1 MSQIRIVRIHNELL
15 GTYGDQ
21 GNAEVL
27 AFRAKFHGITTTIT
41 DIGYNDPLPT
51 NGDIYLLGGAE
62 DAAQLLSLE
71 ALQRGDNLNILHF
84 AIERGAVILAVCA
97 GFQIIGNKFWANGKE
112 VDGLGLLD
120 VVSVPGEKRLVGDI
134 KTISTV
140 LGFELTG
147 FENHL
152 GRTILG
158 SKVQAFGKVV
168 AGNGNGDGKFDGAIS
183 GNIFGTYIHGPILA
197 RNPELADL
205 LLTRATGRKYAQ
217 ITDPLALKY
226 AMWRRKVIK

>member
-1 MSQIRIVRIHNELL
+1 MNQIKIVRIHNELL

-27 AFRAKFHGITTTIT
+27 EFRAKFHGITANIVDVT
-41 DIGYNDPLPT
+41 YNDDLPT

-71 ALQRGDNLNILHF
+71 ALKRGDNLNILHM
-84 AIERGAVILAVCA
+84 AIERGAVVLAVCA
-97 GFQIIGNKFWANGKE
+97 GFQIIGNSFVANGQE

-120 VVSVPGEKRLVGDI
+120 VTSVPGDKRFVGDI
-134 KTISTV
+134 KTTSSV

-147 FENHL
+147 FENHM

-158 SKVQAFGKVV
+158 PTAQAFGKVIT
-168 AGNGNGDGKFDGAIS
+168 GHGNGDSKYDGAVS
-183 GNIFGTYIHGPILA
+183 GNIFGTYMHGPILA
-197 RNPELADL
+197 RNPEFADL
-205 LLTRATGRKYAQ
+205 LLPRATGRKYAQ

-226 AMWRRKVIK
+226 ATWRRKVI

>member
-1 MSQIRIVRIHNELL
+1 MSQIKIVRIHNELL

-27 AFRAKFHGITTTIT
+27 AFRAKFHGITANIVDVT
-41 DIGYNDPLPT
+41 YNDDLPT

-62 DAAQLLSLE
+62 DAAQLLSIK
-71 ALQRGDNLNILHF
+71 ALQRGDNLNILHL
-84 AIERGAVILAVCA
+84 AIERSAVILAVCA
-97 GFQIIGNKFWANGKE
+97 GFQIIGNKFFANGQE

-120 VVSVPGEKRLVGDI
+120 VISVPGDKRLVGDI
-134 KTISTV
+134 KTTSSV

-147 FENHL
+147 FENHM

-158 SKVQAFGKVV
+158 PTAQAFGKVIT
-168 AGNGNGDGKFDGAIS
+168 GHGNGDSKYDGAVN
-183 GNIFGTYIHGPILA
+183 GNIFGTYMHGPILA
-197 RNPELADL
+197 RNPEFADL

-226 AMWRRKVIK
+226 ATWRRKVI

>member
-1 MSQIRIVRIHNELL
+1 MSQIKIVRIHNELL

-27 AFRAKFHGITTTIT
+27 AFRAKFHGITANIVDVT
-41 DIGYNDPLPT
+41 YNDDLPT

-71 ALQRGDNLNILHF
+71 ALQRGDNLSILHM

-97 GFQIIGNKFWANGKE
+97 GFQIIGNKFFANGLE

-120 VVSVPGEKRLVGDI
+120 VVSVPGDKRLVGDI
-134 KTISTV
+134 KTTSSV

-147 FENHL
+147 FENHM

-158 SKVQAFGKVV
+158 PTAQAFGKVIT
-168 AGNGNGDGKFDGAIS
+168 GHGNGDSKYDGAVN
-183 GNIFGTYIHGPILA
+183 GNIFGTYMHGPILA
-197 RNPELADL
+197 RNPEFADL

-226 AMWRRKVIK
+226 ATWRRKVI

>member
-1 MSQIRIVRIHNELL
+1 MSQIKIVRIHNELL

-27 AFRAKFHGITTTIT
+27 EFRAKFHGITANIV
-41 DIGYNDPLPT
+41 DVSYNDDLPT
-51 NGDIYLLGGAE
+51 NGGIYLLGGAE

-71 ALQRGDNLNILHF
+71 ALRRGDNLNILHL

-97 GFQIIGNKFWANGKE
+97 GFQIIGNKFFASGQE
-112 VDGLGLLD
+112 IDGLGLLD
-120 VVSVPGEKRLVGDI
+120 VSSVPGDKRMVGDI
-134 KTISTV
+134 KIISSV
-140 LGFELTG
+140 LGLEITG
-147 FENHL
+147 FENHM

-158 SKVQAFGKVV
+158 PSVQAFGKVSI
-168 AGNGNGDGKFDGAIS
+168 GHGNGDDKYDGAVN

-197 RNPELADL
+197 RNPEFADL

-226 AMWRRKVIK
+226 ATWRRKVI

>member
-1 MSQIRIVRIHNELL
+1 MSQIKIVRIHNELL

-27 AFRAKFHGITTTIT
+27 AFRAKFHGITANIVDVT
-41 DIGYNDPLPT
+41 YNDDLPT

-71 ALQRGDNLNILHF
+71 ALQRGDNLSILHM

-97 GFQIIGNKFWANGKE
+97 GFQIIGNKFFANGQE

-120 VVSVPGEKRLVGDI
+120 VISVPGDKRLVGDI
-134 KTISTV
+134 KTTSSV

-147 FENHL
+147 FENHM

-158 SKVQAFGKVV
+158 PTAQAFGKVIT
-168 AGNGNGDGKFDGAIS
+168 GHGNGDSKYDGAIN
-183 GNIFGTYIHGPILA
+183 GNIFGTYMHGPILA
-197 RNPELADL
+197 RNPEFADL

-226 AMWRRKVIK
+226 ATWRRKVI

>member
-1 MSQIRIVRIHNELL
+1 MSQIKIVRIHNELL

-27 AFRAKFHGITTTIT
+27 EFRAKFHGITANIVDVT
-41 DIGYNDPLPT
+41 YNDDLPT

-71 ALQRGDNLNILHF
+71 ALQRGDNLNILHM

-97 GFQIIGNKFWANGKE
+97 GFQIIGNRFVANGQE

-120 VVSVPGEKRLVGDI
+120 VISVPGDKRFVGDI
-134 KTISTV
+134 KTTSSV

-147 FENHL
+147 FENHM

-158 SKVQAFGKVV
+158 PTAQAFGKVIT
-168 AGNGNGDGKFDGAIS
+168 GHGNGDSKYDGAVS
-183 GNIFGTYIHGPILA
+183 GNIFGTYMHGPILA
-197 RNPELADL
+197 RNPEFADL

-226 AMWRRKVIK
+226 ATWRRKVI

>member
-1 MSQIRIVRIHNELL
+1 MSQIKIVRIHNELL

-27 AFRAKFHGITTTIT
+27 EFRAKFHGITANIVDVT
-41 DIGYNDPLPT
+41 YNDDLPT

-71 ALQRGDNLNILHF
+71 ALQRGDNLGILHM

-97 GFQIIGNKFWANGKE
+97 GFQIIGNRFVANGQE

-120 VVSVPGEKRLVGDI
+120 VTSVPGDKRFVGDI
-134 KTISTV
+134 KTTSSV

-147 FENHL
+147 FENHM

-158 SKVQAFGKVV
+158 PTAQAFGKVIT
-168 AGNGNGDGKFDGAIS
+168 GHGNGDSKYDGAVS
-183 GNIFGTYIHGPILA
+183 GNIFGTYMHGPILA
-197 RNPELADL
+197 RNPEFADL

-226 AMWRRKVIK
+226 ATWRRKVI